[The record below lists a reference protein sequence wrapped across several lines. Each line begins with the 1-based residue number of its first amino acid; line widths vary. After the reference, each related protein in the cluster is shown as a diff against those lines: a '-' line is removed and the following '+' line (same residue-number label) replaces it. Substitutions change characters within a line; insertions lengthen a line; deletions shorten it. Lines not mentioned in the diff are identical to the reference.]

1 MCNCLT
7 RPRLVCVLA
16 AALVLAWFGTA
27 NLNAQAT
34 TATVQGTITDAS
46 GAAVPDAKIDVK
58 NTGTGAAQSSTS
70 NAQGRYTITSL
81 GVGNYEINVSKT
93 GFQTTSRRAVTLNVG
108 AEVVLDFALQIGQQT
123 QSVTV
128 EGQASAVETTD
139 ATVGNLTDQR
149 QMRELPLNG
158 RNFEQLIQITP
169 GVAVMTGNSFLTSG
183 FQGRA
188 PQYSIAGSRPTGQAI
203 LLDDENLQNYW
214 NKGMGSVAGTSLGV
228 EAIGEFQTLTNTY
241 GAQFGGNGA
250 VINAVSKSG
259 TNALHGSAYEFF
271 RNNKLDSW
279 DTFAKVPS
287 TPSQPI
293 YQQNQFGGSL
303 GGAIKKDKM
312 FFFVNYEGV
321 RRAKGNVRIATV
333 PGCNLPAFA
342 ASCQP
347 GPHAINPAAIRAA
360 LATFPDA
367 TGLSNGQPIAVQVA
381 NESANEDYVLGRY
394 DYNISSKDSIFAR
407 YISDKSNFLD
417 PFGGGA
423 FAGGPIPFWPESDS
437 SHMQFVT
444 TEWRRIISP
453 TLVNVARVSY
463 SRPGT
468 NEFTTNPIGRG
479 VQTGGLVAGDPLQ
492 FFPGTGRQ
500 TGTVQIT
507 GLSGIGGALQLPFNT
522 TQNRYTEAD
531 DVTWTHGAQTIKMG
545 ASFSRLQ
552 SNTFMPFFQGGN
564 WAFPAGLAQFVA
576 GTPFWNPP
584 GTPQNC
590 PPGQKIPGTNIGCIA
605 VPTIAISAPL
615 GSYPNRDYRSF
626 DFFPYFQDD
635 WKVSSKLTLN
645 LGVRW
650 EYTSNPIDT
659 HNKLYYVPDIANANP
674 NSNPPYWVNVPHVMA
689 NNPAWKNFN
698 PRIGFAYDPFA
709 DHKTSIRG
717 GFGMFHELIGPQN
730 YSPAYWAAYPW
741 PLTVGLFAT
750 YPTNVNGFFN
760 AGAPSAFPGWD
771 YNNNN
776 TPYEMQY
783 NLNIQREIAASTVLT
798 VGYVGSHGVHLFTGR
813 EANPALVCTTAQG
826 IGCANPT
833 LANGYAAFGAGG
845 SGGFLGSGRPGSVT
859 RNLRLN
865 NNLSTFPN
873 LESSSTSRYNSLLI
887 DMNHRFSHNLQAQVS
902 YTLSHC
908 VDDGGYL
915 GSFNTASTGNVTN
928 PYNREWDKA
937 ACSHDIKNIFKINS
951 LYALPFKGNRIVQG
965 WQVSGIVTAQSG
977 LVYNISDGYDEV
989 TGGSNPDQLTPRPNY
1004 VAGCNINQGAS
1015 VGQWYNP
1022 KCFTIEAPGTFGD
1035 LGRNTGRG
1043 PNLVNVDLALL
1054 KDTKLNERINMQF
1067 RAEFFNI
1074 ANHPN
1079 YSLPSNGLGGGSQL
1093 FIGGGQLTT
1102 PGDLSTYTGV
1112 QGTATGIKSLAS
1124 PPRQIQ
1130 FALKLT
1136 F

>member
-1 MCNCLT
+1 MQKTFKVDVRLLCASMVVLT
-7 RPRLVCVLA
+7 AMGVGVTRLA
-16 AALVLAWFGTA
+16 A
-27 NLNAQAT
+27 QAA
-34 TATVQGTITDAS
+34 TATLQGIITDAS
-46 GAAVPDAKIDVK
+46 GAAVPDVKISVK
-58 NTGTGAAQSSTS
+58 NTGTGATQDGAS
-70 NAQGRYTITSL
+70 NSQGRYTLPNLSV
-81 GVGNYEINVSKT
+81 GVYDVEASKT
-93 GFQTTSRRAVTLNVG
+93 GFQSAVRRAITLNVG
-108 AEVVLDFALQIGQQT
+108 AEVVLDFSLQVGQQT

-128 EGQASAVETTD
+128 EGTATTVD
-139 ATVGNLTDQR
+139 TTQATVGNLTDQR
-149 QMRELPLNG
+149 QMRDLPLNG

-169 GVAVMTGNSFLTSG
+169 GVAVMSGNSFLTSG

-259 TNALHGSAYEFF
+259 TNAFHGSAYEFF
-271 RNNKLDSW
+271 RNSKLDSW

-287 TPSQPI
+287 TPTQPI

-303 GGAIKKDKM
+303 GGPLKKDKM
-312 FFFVNYEGV
+312 FFFVNYEGI
-321 RRAKGNVRIATV
+321 RRAKGKVNIATV

-342 ASCQP
+342 ASCQV
-347 GPHAINPAAIRAA
+347 GPNAVNPAAIRAA

-367 TGLSNGQPIAVQVA
+367 TGLSNGQPISVQVA
-381 NESANEDYVLGRY
+381 NEIANENYVLGRY
-394 DYNISSKDSIFAR
+394 DYNISDKDALFVR
-407 YISDKSNFLD
+407 YVSDKSSFLD

-444 TEWRRIISP
+444 MEWRRIISP
-453 TLVNVARVSY
+453 TLVNVARISF

-479 VQTGGLVAGDPLQ
+479 VQNGGLVAGDPLQ

-531 DVTWTHGAQTIKMG
+531 DITWTHGAHNVKFG

-564 WAFPAGLAQFVA
+564 WAFPGGLAQFVA

-590 PPGQKIPGTNIGCIA
+590 PPGQNIPGTNIGCIA
-605 VPTIAISAPL
+605 VPTVAISAPL
-615 GSYPNRDYRSF
+615 GSYPNRDYRSW
-626 DFFPYFQDD
+626 DFFPYIQDD
-635 WKVSSKLTLN
+635 WKVSKKLTVN
-645 LGVRW
+645 AGVRW

-659 HNKLYYVPDIANANP
+659 HNQLFYVPDIANANP
-674 NSNPPYWVNVPHVMA
+674 GGKVPFWVNVPHVMA

-698 PRIGFAYDPFA
+698 PRIGFAYDAFS

-717 GFGMFHELIGPQN
+717 GFGIFHELIGAQN
-730 YSPAYWAAYPW
+730 YSPAFWAAYPW

-750 YPTNVNGFFN
+750 YPTNTAGFFN
-760 AGAPSAFPGWD
+760 AGQPSAFPGWD

-776 TPYEMQY
+776 TPYVMQY
-783 NLNIQREIAASTVLT
+783 NLNIQRQLASSTVLT

-813 EANPALVCTTAQG
+813 EANPSLVCSPQQG
-826 IGCANPT
+826 PGCANPT
-833 LANGYAAFGAGG
+833 LGYQLFANGGP
-845 SGGFLGSGRPGSVT
+845 GGFMGTGTPGNVT
-859 RNLRLN
+859 RNPRVN
-865 NNLSTFPN
+865 NALSTFPN
-873 LESSSTSRYNSLLI
+873 LESSSTSRYNSMLI
-887 DMNHRFSHNLQAQVS
+887 DLNRRFTNNFQAQVS
-902 YTLSHC
+902 YTLSRC
-908 VDDGGYL
+908 TDDGGYL

-928 PYNREWDKA
+928 PYNRAWDRGP
-937 ACSHDIKNIFKINS
+937 CSHDIKHLFKINS
-951 LYALPFKGNRIVQG
+951 LYALPFKGNKLVEG
-965 WQVSGIVTAQSG
+965 WQISGIMSASSG

-989 TGGSNPDQLTPRPNY
+989 TGGSNPDEMTPRPNY
-1004 VAGCNINQGAS
+1004 VAGCNINEGAS
-1015 VGQWYNP
+1015 VNQWYNP
-1022 KCFTIEAPGTFGD
+1022 KCFTISAPGTFGN

-1043 PNLVNVDLALL
+1043 PNFVNVDLALL
-1054 KDTKLNERINMQF
+1054 KDTRLSERFNLQF

-1093 FIGGGQLTT
+1093 FIGGGKLAT
-1102 PGDLSTYTGV
+1102 PGDLSTYTGRD
-1112 QGTATGIKSLAS
+1112 GTATGIKSLAGS
-1124 PPRQIQ
+1124 PRQIQ